1 MKLIVFI
8 FFLLF
13 SYSSSYANEK
23 KCGWIMDEPFK
34 EYQEEAKD
42 QHAAFY
48 VVVSDGECEYGMTI
62 GRKSEEKAK
71 KEAFKNCEK
80 YRKKNNIAGE
90 CEPFAVNDKI
100 LWENIAFITD
110 DEGESE
116 YDDSADI
123 TEYEYRTP
131 DWYGEEEIIFPKYK
145 GVPDDLHSLFMK
157 TLEYSYLELGEKPI
171 AETHVIIW
179 DEKKSNL
186 KKVAQ
191 NWCEVNFGEDF
202 NKKCLEEG
210 GGGDKGWFKECVA
223 SAYFSPETLK
233 GSIEGN
239 KCWWRGYKN
248 EAWSVAKIV
257 AHEYFHVHQNMK
269 KIFFEDEQH
278 FGVAQYKFND
288 DMPFWVEE
296 GGAEYFGYYIIGKNN
311 LADYKKIMKQRLK
324 SFRKCAKKGIKL
336 KDVERA
342 EDAFKLRS
350 QCDDGFEYVGGMWA
364 TAYLASLSG
373 SNQKVFYDFYE
384 DIAEFE
390 LEKREEGEIHQGG
403 RESFRKNF
411 KMSYDDFLIEFETFI
426 NLKSKEQL
434 KILDQIN

>member
-1 MKLIVFI
+1 MKLVALILFC
-8 FFLLF
+8 LF

-23 KCGWIMDEPFK
+23 ICGWIMDEPFK

-48 VVVSDGECEYGMTI
+48 VVVSDDECEYGMTI
-62 GRKSEEKAK
+62 GEKSEEKAK
-71 KEAFKNCEK
+71 KIAFKNCEK
-80 YRKKNNIAGE
+80 WRKENNIAGE

-100 LWENIAFITD
+100 LWEDISFVTN
-110 DEGESE
+110 DEGENE
-116 YDDSADI
+116 YDNSADMI
-123 TEYEYRTP
+123 EYEYRTP
-131 DWYGEEEIIFPKYK
+131 DWYGQEEIIFPKYK
-145 GVPDDLHSLFMK
+145 GVPDDVYNLFME
-157 TLEYSYLELGEKPI
+157 TLEYSYIELGEKPI

-179 DEKKSNL
+179 NEKKSNL
-186 KKVAQ
+186 KKVAE
-191 NWCEVNFGEDF
+191 NWCEVNRGEDF
-202 NKKCLEEG
+202 NKECLKV
-210 GGGDKGWFKECVA
+210 GGGDNKRWFKECVA

-239 KCWWRGYKN
+239 KCWWRGYTN

-269 KIFFEDEQH
+269 RIFFEDEQR

-288 DMPFWVEE
+288 DLPFWVEE

-350 QCDDGFEYVGGMWA
+350 QCDDGFEYVGGQWA

-390 LEKREEGEIHQGG
+390 LEKREEGEIHQGW

-426 NLKSKEQL
+426 DLKSKEQL
-434 KILDQIN
+434 KILDKIN

>member
-1 MKLIVFI
+1 MKLIALILFC
-8 FFLLF
+8 LF
-13 SYSSSYANEK
+13 SYSSSHANDK
-23 KCGWIMDEPFK
+23 ICGWIMDEPFK

-48 VVVSDGECEYGMTI
+48 VVVSDDECEYGMTI
-62 GRKSEEKAK
+62 GEKSEEKAK
-71 KEAFKNCEK
+71 KIAFKNCEK
-80 YRKKNNIAGE
+80 WRKENNIAGE

-100 LWENIAFITD
+100 LWEDISFVTN
-110 DEGESE
+110 DEGENE
-116 YDDSADI
+116 YDNSADMI
-123 TEYEYRTP
+123 EYEYRTP
-131 DWYGEEEIIFPKYK
+131 DWYGQEEIIFPKYK
-145 GVPDDLHSLFMK
+145 GVPDDVYNLFME
-157 TLEYSYLELGEKPI
+157 TLEYSYIELGEKPI

-179 DEKKSNL
+179 NEKKSNL
-186 KKVAQ
+186 KKVAE
-191 NWCEVNFGEDF
+191 NWCEVNRGEDF
-202 NKKCLEEG
+202 NKECLKV
-210 GGGDKGWFKECVA
+210 GGGDNKRWFKECVA

-239 KCWWRGYKN
+239 KCWWGGYKN

-269 KIFFEDEQH
+269 KIFFEDEQR

-288 DMPFWVEE
+288 DMPMWIEE

-324 SFRKCAKKGIKL
+324 AFRKCTKKGIKL
-336 KDVERA
+336 KDVERE

-350 QCDDGFEYVGGMWA
+350 QCDNGFEYDGGMWA

-373 SNQKVFYDFYE
+373 SNQKVFHDFYE
-384 DIAEFE
+384 DIAELE
-390 LEKREEGEIHQGG
+390 LQKREEGEIHQGW

-426 NLKSKEQL
+426 DLKSKEQL
-434 KILDQIN
+434 KILDKIN

>member
-1 MKLIVFI
+1 MVI
-8 FFLLF
+8 
-13 SYSSSYANEK
+13 
-23 KCGWIMDEPFK
+23 
-34 EYQEEAKD
+34 
-42 QHAAFY
+42 
-48 VVVSDGECEYGMTI
+48 
-62 GRKSEEKAK
+62 
-71 KEAFKNCEK
+71 
-80 YRKKNNIAGE
+80 
-90 CEPFAVNDKI
+90 
-100 LWENIAFITD
+100 
-110 DEGESE
+110 
-116 YDDSADI
+116 
-123 TEYEYRTP
+123 YEYRTP
-131 DWYGEEEIIFPKYK
+131 DWYGQEEIIFPKYK
-145 GVPDDLHSLFMK
+145 GVPDDLHSLFIE

-191 NWCEVNFGEDF
+191 NWCEVNRGKDF
-202 NKKCLEEG
+202 NKECLEV
-210 GGGDKGWFKECVA
+210 GGGDDKRWFKECVA

-239 KCWWRGYKN
+239 NCWWRGYKN
-248 EAWSVAKIV
+248 EGWSVAKIV

-269 KIFFEDEQH
+269 KIFFEEEQR

-288 DMPFWVEE
+288 DMPMWIEE

-324 SFRKCAKKGIKL
+324 SFRNCAKKGIKL
-336 KDVERA
+336 KDVERE

-350 QCDDGFEYVGGMWA
+350 QCDQGFEYDGGMWA
-364 TAYLASLSG
+364 TVYLASFSG
-373 SNQKVFYDFYE
+373 SNQKVFFDFYE
-384 DIAEFE
+384 DIAELE
-390 LEKREEGEIHQGG
+390 LEKREEGEIHQGW

>member
-1 MKLIVFI
+1 MKRIALII
-8 FFLLF
+8 FFLF
-13 SYSSSYANEK
+13 SYSSSQANEK
-23 KCGWIMDEPFK
+23 ICGWIMDEPFK
-34 EYQEEAKD
+34 EYQKESKD
-42 QHAAFY
+42 KHSSMY
-48 VVVSDGECEYGMTI
+48 VVVNDSDCEYGIAI
-62 GRKSEEKAK
+62 GEKSEEKAK
-71 KEAFKNCEK
+71 KAAFKNCEK
-80 YRKKNNIAGE
+80 WRKENNIAGK
-90 CEPFAVNDKI
+90 CKPFAINDKI
-100 LWENIAFITD
+100 LWENIVFVTN

-116 YDDSADI
+116 YDNSADMA
-123 TEYEYRTP
+123 EYEYRIP
-131 DWYGEEEIIFPKYK
+131 EWYGQEEIIFPKYK
-145 GVPDDLHSLFMK
+145 GVPDDLHILFTK

-179 DEKKSNL
+179 NEKKSNL

-191 NWCEVNFGEDF
+191 NWCEVNRGKDF
-202 NKKCLEEG
+202 NKECLKV
-210 GGGDKGWFKECVA
+210 GGGDNKKWFKECVA

-239 KCWWRGYKN
+239 KCWWRGYKS

-269 KIFFEDEQH
+269 KIFFEDEER

-288 DMPFWVEE
+288 DMPMWIEE

-311 LADYKKIMKQRLK
+311 LADYKKIMQQTLK

-336 KDVERA
+336 KDVERE
-342 EDAFKLRS
+342 EDAIKLRS
-350 QCDDGFEYVGGMWA
+350 KCDQGFEYDGGMWA

-373 SNQKVFYDFYE
+373 SNQKVFFDFYE
-384 DIAEFE
+384 DIAELE
-390 LEKREEGEIHQGG
+390 LEKRKEGQIHQGW

>member
-1 MKLIVFI
+1 MKLIAVILFS
-8 FFLLF
+8 LF
-13 SYSSSYANEK
+13 SYSSSYANDK
-23 KCGWIMDEPFK
+23 ICGWIMDEPFK

-48 VVVSDGECEYGMTI
+48 VVVSDGECEYGITI
-62 GRKSEEKAK
+62 GEKSEEKAK

-80 YRKKNNIAGE
+80 YRKKNNIEGE
-90 CEPFAVNDKI
+90 CEPFAINDKI
-100 LWENIAFITD
+100 LWENIDFITN

-116 YDDSADI
+116 YDNSADMV
-123 TEYEYRTP
+123 EYEYRTP
-131 DWYGEEEIIFPKYK
+131 DWYGQEEIIFPKYK
-145 GVPDDLHSLFMK
+145 GVPDDLHSLFME
-157 TLEYSYLELGEKPI
+157 TLEHSYLELGERPI

-179 DEKKSNL
+179 NEKKSNL

-191 NWCEVNFGEDF
+191 NWCEVNRGEDI
-202 NKKCLEEG
+202 NKECLDV
-210 GGGDKGWFKECVA
+210 GGGDNKKWFKECVA
-223 SAYFSPETLK
+223 AAYFSPETLK

-239 KCWWRGYKN
+239 KCWLRGYKN
-248 EAWSVAKIV
+248 EGLSVAKKV

-269 KIFFEDEQH
+269 KIFFENEER

-288 DMPFWVEE
+288 DMPMWIEE

-311 LADYKKIMKQRLK
+311 LADYKKIMQQTLK

-336 KDVERA
+336 KNVERE
-342 EDAFKLRS
+342 EDAIKLRTK
-350 QCDDGFEYVGGMWA
+350 CDQGFEYDGGMWA

-373 SNQKVFYDFYE
+373 SNQKVFFDFYE
-384 DIAEFE
+384 DIAELE
-390 LEKREEGEIHQGG
+390 LEKREVGEIHQGW

-426 NLKSKEQL
+426 DLKSKEQL

>member
-1 MKLIVFI
+1 MKLIALILFCL
-8 FFLLF
+8 FF
-13 SYSSSYANEK
+13 YSSSQANERI
-23 KCGWIMDEPFK
+23 CGWIMDEPFK

-48 VVVSDGECEYGMTI
+48 VVVSNGDCEYGMTI
-62 GRKSEEKAK
+62 GEKSEEKAK
-71 KEAFKNCEK
+71 KIAFKNCEK
-80 YRKKNNIAGE
+80 WRKENNIAGE

-100 LWENIAFITD
+100 LWEDISFFTN

-116 YDDSADI
+116 YDESADI

-131 DWYGEEEIIFPKYK
+131 DWYGHEEIIFPKFK

-186 KKVAQ
+186 KKVAE
-191 NWCEVNFGEDF
+191 NWCEVNRGEDF
-202 NKKCLEEG
+202 NKECLDV
-210 GGGDKGWFKECVA
+210 GGGDNKRWFKECVA

-239 KCWWRGYKN
+239 KCWWGGYKN

-269 KIFFEDEQH
+269 KIFFEDEQR

-288 DMPFWVEE
+288 DMPMWIEE
-296 GGAEYFGYYIIGKNN
+296 GGAEYFGHYIIGKNN

-336 KDVERA
+336 KDVERE

-350 QCDDGFEYVGGMWA
+350 QCDNGFEYDGGMWA

-373 SNQKVFYDFYE
+373 SNQKVFHDFYE
-384 DIAEFE
+384 DIAELE
-390 LEKREEGEIHQGG
+390 LQKREEGKIHQGW

-426 NLKSKEQL
+426 DLKSKEQL

>member
-1 MKLIVFI
+1 MKQIAFII
-8 FFLLF
+8 FFLF
-13 SYSSSYANEK
+13 SYSSSHASEK
-23 KCGWIMDEPFK
+23 ICGWIMDEPYK

-42 QHAAFY
+42 KHSSMF
-48 VVVSDGECEYGMTI
+48 VVVSDGECEYGIAI
-62 GRKSEEKAK
+62 GKKSEEKAK
-71 KEAFKNCEK
+71 KAAFKNCEK
-80 YRKKNNIAGE
+80 WRKENNIVGK
-90 CEPFAVNDKI
+90 CEPFAVDDKI
-100 LWENIAFITD
+100 LWEDISFITN

-116 YDDSADI
+116 YDNTADMV
-123 TEYEYRTP
+123 EYEYRTP
-131 DWYGEEEIIFPKYK
+131 EWYGQEEIIFPKYK
-145 GVPDDLHSLFMK
+145 GVPDDLHSLFME

-191 NWCEVNFGEDF
+191 NWCEVNRGEDF
-202 NKKCLEEG
+202 NKKCLDV
-210 GGGDKGWFKECVA
+210 GGGDNKGWFKECIA

-239 KCWWRGYKN
+239 KCWWRDYKK
-248 EAWSVAKIV
+248 EGWSVAKIV

-288 DMPFWVEE
+288 DMPMWIEE
-296 GGAEYFGYYIIGKNN
+296 GGAEYFGYYIIGKSN
-311 LADYKKIMKQRLK
+311 LADYKKIMRQRLK

-336 KDVERA
+336 KDVERE
-342 EDAFKLRS
+342 EDAIKLRS
-350 QCDDGFEYVGGMWA
+350 KCDYGFEYDGGMWA

-384 DIAEFE
+384 DIAELE
-390 LEKREEGEIHQGG
+390 LEKREEGEIHQGW
-403 RESFRKNF
+403 RESFKKNF
-411 KMSYDDFLIEFETFI
+411 KMSYEEFLIEFEKFI

>member
-1 MKLIVFI
+1 MKILLII
-8 FFLLF
+8 LFLLINSHNLF
-13 SYSSSYANEK
+13 ANPQI
-23 KCGWIMDEPFK
+23 CSWIMDEPFK

-62 GRKSEEKAK
+62 GENSEEKANK
-71 KEAFKNCEK
+71 VAFKDCEK
-80 YRKKNNIAGE
+80 WRKENNISGK
-90 CEPFAVNDKI
+90 CVPFAVNDKI
-100 LWENIAFITD
+100 IWENVAFVTN
-110 DEGESE
+110 DEGERE
-116 YDDSADI
+116 YDNSANLV
-123 TEYEYRTP
+123 EYEYRIP
-131 DWYGEEEIIFPKYK
+131 DWYGQEKIIFPKYK
-145 GVPDDLHSLFMK
+145 GVPDDLHSLFME

-179 DEKKSNL
+179 NEKKSNL

-191 NWCEVNFGEDF
+191 NWCEVNRGENF
-202 NKKCLEEG
+202 NEECLKV
-210 GGGDKGWFKECVA
+210 GGGDNKKWFKECVA

-269 KIFFEDEQH
+269 KIFFEDEKR
-278 FGVAQYKFND
+278 FGVPQYKFND
-288 DMPFWVEE
+288 NMPMWIEE

-311 LADYKKIMKQRLK
+311 LADYKKIMKQTLK

-336 KDVERA
+336 KDVERE
-342 EDAFKLRS
+342 EDAIKLRS
-350 QCDDGFEYVGGMWA
+350 KCDQGFEYDGGMWA

-373 SNQKVFYDFYE
+373 SNQKVFFDFYE
-384 DIAEFE
+384 DIAELE
-390 LEKREEGEIHQGG
+390 LEKREEGEIHQGW

-411 KMSYDDFLIEFETFI
+411 NMSYDDFLIEFETFI
-426 NLKSKEQL
+426 GLKSKEQL

>member
-1 MKLIVFI
+1 MKLIAVILFS
-8 FFLLF
+8 LF
-13 SYSSSYANEK
+13 SYSSSYANDK
-23 KCGWIMDEPFK
+23 ICGWIMDEPFK

-48 VVVSDGECEYGMTI
+48 VVVSDRDCEYGMTI
-62 GRKSEEKAK
+62 GEKSEEKAK
-71 KEAFKNCEK
+71 KKAFKNCEK
-80 YRKKNNIAGE
+80 YRKKNNIAGK
-90 CEPFAVNDKI
+90 CEPFAINDKI
-100 LWENIAFITD
+100 LWENIDFITN

-116 YDDSADI
+116 YDNSADMV
-123 TEYEYRTP
+123 EYEYRTP
-131 DWYGEEEIIFPKYK
+131 DWYGKEEIIFPKYK
-145 GVPDDLHSLFMK
+145 GVPDDLYALFME

-179 DEKKSNL
+179 NEKKSNL

-191 NWCEVNFGEDF
+191 NWCEVNRGEDF
-202 NKKCLEEG
+202 NKECLNV
-210 GGGDKGWFKECVA
+210 GGGDNKRWFKECVA

-239 KCWWRGYKN
+239 KCWWRGYKS

-269 KIFFEDEQH
+269 KIFFEDEQR

-311 LADYKKIMKQRLK
+311 LADYKKIMKQKLK

-350 QCDDGFEYVGGMWA
+350 QCDDGFEYVGGQWA

-390 LEKREEGEIHQGG
+390 LEKREEGEIHQGW

>member
-1 MKLIVFI
+1 MKLIALVS
-8 FFLLF
+8 FFLLYF
-13 SYSSSYANEK
+13 SSSYANESL
-23 KCGWIMDEPFK
+23 CSWIMDEPFK

-42 QHAAFY
+42 KHSAMF
-48 VVVSDGECEYGMTI
+48 VVVSGDECEYGIAI
-62 GRKSEEKAK
+62 GEKSEEKAEK
-71 KEAFKNCEK
+71 KAFKNCEK
-80 YRKKNNIAGE
+80 WRKENNIAGK

-100 LWENIAFITD
+100 LWENISFVTN

-116 YDDSADI
+116 YDDSADMV
-123 TEYEYRTP
+123 EYEYRTP
-131 DWYGEEEIIFPKYK
+131 DWYGQEKIIFPKYK

-186 KKVAQ
+186 KKVAE
-191 NWCEVNFGEDF
+191 NWCEVNRGEDF
-202 NKKCLEEG
+202 NKECLKV
-210 GGGDKGWFKECVA
+210 GGGDNKRWFKECVA

-239 KCWWRGYKN
+239 KCWWGGYKN

-269 KIFFEDEQH
+269 KIFFEDEQR

-288 DMPFWVEE
+288 DMPMWIEE
-296 GGAEYFGYYIIGKNN
+296 GGAEYFGHYIIGKNN

-336 KDVERA
+336 KDVERE

-350 QCDDGFEYVGGMWA
+350 QCDNGFEYDGGMWA

-373 SNQKVFYDFYE
+373 SNQKVFHDFYE
-384 DIAEFE
+384 DIAELE
-390 LEKREEGEIHQGG
+390 LQKREEGKIHQGW

-426 NLKSKEQL
+426 DLKSKEQL